1 MCVYM
6 YVYIYNIFKIMCDFT
21 FLLLFH
27 TSNIFLHIN
36 YVTRRMSSRFFSLFA
51 IISNTEVHDSS
62 NSGHILSHIQ
72 VDLPGLRGSAE
83 PKANLFLL
91 PLPDFWF
98 LSREFCLK
106 DLFKDN

>member
-1 MCVYM
+1 MCI
-6 YVYIYNIFKIMCDFT
+6 YIKFLKLCVISPSFYSFT
-21 FLLLFH
+21 QATSSFILTMLLGGCQA
-27 TSNIFLHIN
+27 
-36 YVTRRMSSRFFSLFA
+36 VFFFLFA

-72 VDLPGLRGSAE
+72 VDLRGLRGSAE

-98 LSREFCLK
+98 LSREFCLR